1 MDIALFRATFVEF
14 ANTVSYPDSLIS
26 FWAGIAEGLISEDR
40 AGDLYSQA
48 VMLLTAH
55 NLVCAK
61 GAQSSTSG
69 DGGGGGGAP
78 VVSETLG
85 PVSASYGAYL
95 TAKQD
100 DGQFNKSWYGQQY
113 LELRSMFGHGGVVVC

>member
-1 MDIALFRATFVEF
+1 MDIALFRVTFVEF
-14 ANTVSYPDSLIS
+14 SSTADYPDSLIS

-40 AGDLYSQA
+40 SGDLYSQA

-55 NLVCAK
+55 YLVCAK
-61 GAQSSTSG
+61 GAQSTT
-69 DGGGGGGAP
+69 GGGGGSGSLP
-78 VVSETLG
+78 VASESLG
-85 PVSASYGAYL
+85 PISVTYATNLAI
-95 TAKQD
+95 KQS